1 MHQLQ
6 FVRLL
11 IMNQNA
17 RVQMDLLVH
26 HLQIVKGVSNSFRLS
41 FQTSFGTMILYDK
54 YILSNGMTIKLH
66 DFFQPQDQNV
76 QLTQSVPITLHAYK
90 RNVKTHVTP
99 THVVETLNVEP
110 KTIVLSVSV
119 FQDILE
125 IHTVFVKNVR
135 THFAS

>member
-1 MHQLQ
+1 
-6 FVRLL
+6 
-11 IMNQNA
+11 
-17 RVQMDLLVH
+17 
-26 HLQIVKGVSNSFRLS
+26 
-41 FQTSFGTMILYDK
+41 
-54 YILSNGMTIKLH
+54 MTIKLH
-66 DFFQPQDQNV
+66 DFFQLQDLNA

-90 RNVKTHVTP
+90 RNAKIHVTP

-125 IHTVFVKNVR
+125 IHIVFVKNVR